1 MAASDSP
8 YFQPPQFPP
17 QSLLS
22 PPIFQA
28 DNKPKYSNFFHS
40 HIFYK
45 SLVVGVLVLL
55 PFIPSQTPKFID
67 QPLFTR
73 SWELLHLLFVGIAV
87 SYGLFSR
94 KIVVEAEKDNH
105 PMQTDQSFATSSYLS
120 RILQVSSFEDEPESS
135 SSSDPEDS
143 NKMETW
149 NRSQYFRDDDA
160 PTSIVLDRNGVD
172 GDQQKKHHF
181 SNAGNKQHPVLP
193 VRSLRSIKSDNAATR
208 NASSSYLCR
217 SASTPLKNSLSGK
230 EAAIIGNNNEDV
242 GSLDCVCL
250 NENLNENVVLPSPI
264 PWRSRSAKMDRK
276 EVIENGTTPCPL
288 SFVRESNIDPTHE
301 QWIRRAATWSS
312 RANSTSHS
320 SQKNFSLSPPPPPPP
335 PPPPR
340 PQMQTKK
347 VEEFGGK
354 KLHKSHPPPPPPP
367 PPPPHPVIPK
377 SSSIN
382 MVSSSQNKTVEALT
396 SMSTN
401 TIEDVPTT
409 SNGKLRLDP
418 LKSEAKS
425 KTNVEYPTVQTK
437 SVRTIAGD
445 EIEERV
451 REKKQIV
458 EKVNVVYDDEYS
470 EEDTDSDSSEAEED
484 HRQRSLEG
492 SSDVHV
498 EAATAANNSSAREE
512 SEEDDG
518 NEVDKK
524 AAEFIAKFREQI
536 RLQRIESIKR
546 SSRQHMIR
554 SSTPT

>member
-8 YFQPPQFPP
+8 YFQPPQIPP

-22 PPIFQA
+22 PPIQA
-28 DNKPKYSNFFHS
+28 DNKPKYRKLLHS

-45 SLVVGVLVLL
+45 SLVVAVLLLL
-55 PFIPSQTPKFID
+55 PFISSQTPKFIN

-73 SWELLHLLFVGIAV
+73 NWELLHLLFVGIAV

-94 KIVVEAEKDNH
+94 KIVVEVEKDN
-105 PMQTDQSFATSSYLS
+105 PMQTDQSFATSSYFS
-120 RILQVSSFEDEPESS
+120 RILQVSSFFEDEPESS
-135 SSSDPEDS
+135 SSSGPEDS

-149 NRSQYFRDDDA
+149 NRSRYFCDDDA
-160 PTSIVLDRNGVD
+160 PTTIVIDRNGVD
-172 GDQQKKHHF
+172 RDQQKKHCF
-181 SNAGNKQHPVLP
+181 SNTGNKQHLVLP
-193 VRSLRSIKSDNAATR
+193 VRSLRSIKSDKGTTSK
-208 NASSSYLCR
+208 ASSSCLRR
-217 SASTPLKNSLSGK
+217 SDSTPLKNCLSGK
-230 EAAIIGNNNEDV
+230 EAAITGNNNHDV
-242 GSLDCVCL
+242 GSLDCVGL
-250 NENLNENVVLPSPI
+250 DENLNENVVLPSPI
-264 PWRSRSAKMDRK
+264 PWRSRSAKIDRK
-276 EVIENGTTPCPL
+276 EVIENGTAACPL
-288 SFVRESNIDPTHE
+288 SFVEESNIDPTHE

-320 SQKNFSLSPPPPPPP
+320 SQKNFSPPPPP

-347 VEEFGGK
+347 VEEFGWK
-354 KLHKSHPPPPPPP
+354 KLHKSQPPPPPPP
-367 PPPPHPVIPK
+367 PSPPRHPVIPK

-382 MVSSSQNKTVEALT
+382 MVSLSQNKTAETMMSRSNT
-396 SMSTN
+396 S
-401 TIEDVPTT
+401 EDVSRT

-425 KTNVEYPTVQTK
+425 KASVEYPTVQTK

-445 EIEERV
+445 GIEERV
-451 REKKQIV
+451 NEKKEIV
-458 EKVNVVYDDEYS
+458 EKVNVVYDDYT
-470 EEDTDSDSSEAEED
+470 EEDSDSDSSEAEED
-484 HRQRSLEG
+484 HRQRSLEER
-492 SSDVHV
+492 SDVRV
-498 EAATAANNSSAREE
+498 EAAAAATKSSSSSAREE